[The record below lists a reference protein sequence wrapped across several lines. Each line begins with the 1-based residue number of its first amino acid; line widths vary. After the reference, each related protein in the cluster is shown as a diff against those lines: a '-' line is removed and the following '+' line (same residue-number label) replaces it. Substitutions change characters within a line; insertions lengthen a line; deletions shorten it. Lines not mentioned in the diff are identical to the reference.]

1 MQKLI
6 LVIAVLVLSLS
17 ACYYDNEEELYPQ
30 AGSGGCDTATTT
42 YAAVISKITATS
54 CALSGCH
61 QGTNAS
67 RTIGSFENHEEIKK
81 YLDINKQRFI
91 DAINHNAGAPTMPK
105 GGSKLAP
112 CDIKKIEKWINKGYL
127 NN

>member
-1 MQKLI
+1 MM
-6 LVIAVLVLSLS
+6 VIAVLMLSLS
-17 ACYYDNEEELYPQ
+17 ACYYDNEEELYPGS
-30 AGSGGCDTATTT
+30 AGSGECDTVNIT

-67 RTIGSFENHEEIKK
+67 RTIGSFENHEETKK
-81 YLDINKQRFI
+81 YLDLNKQRFI
-91 DAINHNAGAPTMPK
+91 DAINHNAGAPSMPK

-112 CDIKKIEKWINKGYL
+112 CDIKKIEKWISKGYL